1 MAGMKWSMRVFSRM
15 ELLGIREEKKRE
27 WQSVGEGFGEVNVE
41 PAGALVILAW
51 LARTDVVDDGASGDL
66 GNGVCNGRRRRS

>member
-1 MAGMKWSMRVFSRM
+1 VAGGAAGNS
-15 ELLGIREEKKRE
+15 GREEV
-27 WQSVGEGFGEVNVE
+27 QVAIGEGFGKVDVQ

-66 GNGVCNGRRRRS
+66 GNGVSSGRRQTS